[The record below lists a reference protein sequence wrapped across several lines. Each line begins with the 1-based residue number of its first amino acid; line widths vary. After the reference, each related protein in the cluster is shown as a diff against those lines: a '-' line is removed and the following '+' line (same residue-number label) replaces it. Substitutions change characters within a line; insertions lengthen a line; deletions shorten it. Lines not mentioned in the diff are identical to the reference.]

1 MDKQF
6 NTLPVELVNIIYSFV
21 DYETKIELLLN
32 NNDIFLDKRKIW
44 NTFTLK
50 QMTQLYFHGITDKF
64 SKKREDGLNRRVLRD
79 EISEL
84 FPAGPSYSYTDEHGD
99 YREFVLMHPVLEH
112 IHSYK
117 INQTIT
123 NSSKI
128 PIIANTIKS
137 LQNISCQYLDVNYN
151 IRKILYKFLQSIL
164 FLRNELD
171 KRKII
176 LKKRQDDLK
185 RQIEFNTAKEK
196 IQKKFDS
203 YQGYQKHPIKIR
215 IRVS

>member
-1 MDKQF
+1 MDKHF
-6 NTLPVELVNIIYSFV
+6 GTLPTELVDVIYKFV

-32 NNDIFLDKRKIW
+32 NNDIFLNKRKIW

-50 QMTQLYFHGITDKF
+50 QMTQLYFNGITDKF

-84 FPAGPSYSYTDEHGD
+84 FSAGPSYSYIDEHGD

-137 LQNISCQYLDVNYN
+137 LQNISCQYLNVNYK
-151 IRKILYKFLQSIL
+151 IKKILYKFLQSIL
-164 FLRNELD
+164 FLRNELG

-176 LKKRQDDLK
+176 IKKRQDDVRRRIK
-185 RQIEFNTAKEK
+185 FNSAKEK
-196 IQKKFDS
+196 IEKKFDF
-203 YQGYQKHPIKIR
+203 YKGYCKHPLKFSIHIK
-215 IRVS
+215 